1 MKSTRINITFMT
13 LVSAV
18 WILSISN
25 FVAEHSYQKEITFG
39 FYSSIIEERNANELI
54 DSFKIWGQAIQKQS
68 KVEWF
73 SKAKINYHVY
83 LNRKEFFD
91 AIKNSRVEFINL
103 SSLDFYEMKLQNL
116 VTPLLAANKMPGTK
130 FAKYLLVAHSSSSIN
145 SISDIKK
152 GEIIIPNSYSLN
164 LMKTWINVELKE
176 KQGKGLRNSI
186 SIISSE
192 EKENEALYGVFFKK
206 IEYCVMHEATLLIAS
221 ELNPQLK
228 KSIKVIA
235 YSPNLINNFLA
246 NLTDADPASVEIL
259 LKEGIQLQKH
269 VWGKQ
274 LLNLMQSE
282 SMHKINLEDMNETTE
297 MINKYNLFFK

>member
-1 MKSTRINITFMT
+1 
-13 LVSAV
+13 
-18 WILSISN
+18 
-25 FVAEHSYQKEITFG
+25 
-39 FYSSIIEERNANELI
+39 
-54 DSFKIWGQAIQKQS
+54 
-68 KVEWF
+68 
-73 SKAKINYHVY
+73 
-83 LNRKEFFD
+83 
-91 AIKNSRVEFINL
+91 
-103 SSLDFYEMKLQNL
+103 MKLQNL
-116 VTPLLAANKMPGTK
+116 VTPFLAANKMPGTK
-130 FAKYLLVAHSSSSIN
+130 FAKYLLIAHSNSSTN